1 MIRTL
6 LVLVACVPN
15 SFAAET
21 LSLPDAVSMAMKK
34 HPLIEAVEAEQRAA
48 AHRVQQ
54 ARSGLMPRVNYTESY
69 QAGNNPVFAFSTSL
83 SQRRFTAAD
92 FDIGRLNHP
101 DTANNFQSQLTV
113 DQVIYD
119 GRQTRLNTQL
129 AALRKNMTSEQER
142 RARMQITAGVVQAYF
157 GTALAASGLG
167 VAKEA
172 VKSAEASLKRAET
185 VRAAGMSTDA
195 AVLTLRVHLAA
206 VREQE
211 IRRTYDLEV
220 ARAALAEAMGATPGS
235 EFELA
240 TPLAEIPSLGPALD
254 ELQKK
259 ARDGRPEMRQAELA
273 MELAE
278 TQSASAKS
286 AMLPQIGARAMIE
299 ADREKF
305 VTGGSGNW
313 FFAATL
319 KWNLFNGNADKE
331 RIGEAAE
338 GMASAKAQSRQVSS
352 TIRLEAHRAYAN
364 WKGACER
371 IKVAKEATGMSAES
385 LRITKNRYEAGLT
398 TVTDLLQ
405 QETANLESQTRLL
418 AAIYDQRVAAAEME
432 LAAGTLSGDSDVL
445 K

>member
-1 MIRTL
+1 MTMKL
-6 LVLVACVPN
+6 LLLGACAPAL
-15 SFAAET
+15 FAAET
-21 LSLPDAVSMAMKK
+21 LSLHDAVAMAMKK
-34 HPLIEAVEAEQRAA
+34 HPLIEVVEAEQRAA
-48 AHRVQQ
+48 AHRVRQ
-54 ARSGLMPRVNYTESY
+54 ARSGLLPRVNYTESY

-83 SQRRFTAAD
+83 SQRRFTAVD
-92 FDIGRLNHP
+92 FDIGRLNNP

-119 GRQTRLNTQL
+119 GRQTRLNTQS
-129 AALRKNMTSEQER
+129 ATLRKNMTSEQER
-142 RARMQITAGVVQAYF
+142 RTRMQVTAGVVQAYF
-157 GTALAASGLG
+157 GMALAASGLG
-167 VAKEA
+167 VAKDA

-195 AVLTLRVHLAA
+195 AVLTLRVHLASM
-206 VREQE
+206 REHE

-220 ARAALAEAMGATPGS
+220 AQASLAEAMGAAPGS

-240 TPLAEIPSLGPALD
+240 TPLAEIPTMGPALD
-254 ELQKK
+254 DLQKK
-259 ARDGRPEMRQAELA
+259 ASDGRPEIRQAKLA
-273 MELAE
+273 IDLAE
-278 TQSASAKS
+278 NQSASAKS

-299 ADREKF
+299 SDREKF

-313 FFAATL
+313 FVAATL

-338 GMASAKAQSRQVSS
+338 GLASARAQSRQVSS

-418 AAIYDQRVAAAEME
+418 AAIYDQRVAAAEIE
-432 LAAGTLSGDSDVL
+432 FAAGTLSGDSDVL